1 MVVIYK
7 SRQEF
12 IEGLKTAVY
21 SELDVFVSMLIFY
34 KFFFCSTIVGSGVKF

>member
-34 KFFFCSTIVGSGVKF
+34 KFFF